1 MPKFAANLSML
12 FQEHAFLDRFEA
24 ASNSGFRH
32 VEYLFPYD
40 YRPEA
45 LKELLDQHYLEQVLF
60 NLPPGDW
67 SKGERG
73 IACLPNRRDEFKRG
87 VEQAIHYAEILQVPR
102 VNCLAGILPTN
113 HSNSEAW
120 DCLLD
125 NIEYAADQLKS
136 VDIKLVVEAIN
147 SKVDMPGFCLDT
159 IEKSQTLLSQLNH
172 ENLGFQFDLYH
183 MHIMHGDLV
192 RSLDQIWP
200 DIAHVQF
207 ADSPGRHEP
216 GTGDIDFS
224 TTFKHL
230 DKQGYQGFVSAEY
243 LPKDDTV
250 SSLAWLRT
258 FN

>member
-32 VEYLFPYD
+32 IEYLFPYD
-40 YRPEA
+40 YRSEA
-45 LKELLDQHYLEQVLF
+45 LKELLDQHHLEQVLF

-67 SKGERG
+67 NKGERG
-73 IACLPNRRDEFKRG
+73 VACLPNRRDEFKRG
-87 VEQAIHYAEILQVPR
+87 VEQAIHYAEVLKVPR
-102 VNCLAGILPTN
+102 VNCLAGILPTD
-113 HSNSEAW
+113 HSSSEAW
-120 DCLLD
+120 DCLIE
-125 NIEYAADQLKS
+125 NVEYAADQLKS
-136 VDIKLVVEAIN
+136 VGIKLVVEAIN
-147 SKVDMPGFCLDT
+147 SKIDMPGFCLDT
-159 IEKSQTLLSQLNH
+159 IEKSQALLNQLNH

-183 MHIMHGDLV
+183 MHTMHGDLI
-192 RSLDQIWP
+192 RSLDQIWQ

-224 TTFKHL
+224 TAFEHL
-230 DKQGYQGFVSAEY
+230 DKQGYTGFVSAEY
-243 LPKDDTV
+243 RPKDDTV